1 MEEEQVVKTKGMR
14 SWVQIVILAIVVL
27 LIVILA
33 LGLNKST
40 NSLNEG
46 DKISYFQLED
56 INKETFDLADYK
68 GKVIVLNFFAT
79 WCEPCITEVDELEEF
94 QKLMNESKKAEF
106 FIVDVGELQE
116 KVQPFIDKHQSTS
129 VYLFDKKREVM
140 KDYGVTG
147 QPETLIIDKNGIL
160 QKRIIGPTT
169 AKNLEILVDQ
179 YQ

>member
-1 MEEEQVVKTKGMR
+1 MDEAKEKKKGVPG
-14 SWVQIVILAIVVL
+14 WAQLLILAVIVL

-33 LGLNKST
+33 IGLNKSS

-46 DKISYFQLED
+46 DQISYFQLED
-56 INKETFDLADYK
+56 MNKEIFDLADYK

-79 WCEPCITEVDELEEF
+79 WCEPCVEEVDELEAF
-94 QKLMNESKKAEF
+94 QQSVNESKKAEF
-106 FIVDVGELQE
+106 LIVDVGELQST
-116 KVQPFIDKHQSTS
+116 VQPFIDKYQTTS
-129 VYLFDKKREVM
+129 KYVFDKKREVM

-169 AKNLEILVDQ
+169 ARNLEILVDQ